1 MRQFIFNSPKMEWR
15 RRNLRGKETEEEKI
29 LWERIRNGKLGNRFK
44 RQYSIVNYVV
54 DFYCPS
60 LKLAIEL
67 DGQNH
72 ANKQEYDKY
81 RTKLLNAYGINE
93 IRFWNYEIANNIEKV
108 LAEIKAIIAIHT
120 SAPLLD

>member
-1 MRQFIFNSPKMEWR
+1 MEWR